1 MSMNSISSNLF
12 VNKCNNELEPVN
24 DDEQIELAK
33 DCVYTYLNGLLNET
47 DAHSG
52 IYSSKNVLLIGTG
65 SIKRLPILLNLKSL
79 KFNRLVGVVKSK
91 NWAFKHFSDVILAEH
106 ENIESKTKTLFKIK
120 NYMQNNCVE
129 FDDVLT
135 YDDYCTHLTSFIA
148 ESLNLPGIPFGLA
161 TNIVN
166 KCEFRKLCRRLDIT
180 TPIFFML
187 KASERQ
193 MHLSNLKEA
202 GLIGN
207 SMCVFPVVVKN
218 SIGCGKGLIIFYFIR

>member
-24 DDEQIELAK
+24 DNDQIELPK

-65 SIKRLPILLNLKSL
+65 SIKRLPILLNLKSF

-91 NWAFKHFSDVILAEH
+91 NWAFKHFNDVILAEH
-106 ENIESKTKTLFKIK
+106 ENIESKTETLFKIK
-120 NYMQNNCVE
+120 NYMQNNCVK
-129 FDDVLT
+129 FDAVLT

-148 ESLNLPGIPFGLA
+148 ESLNLPGIPFSLA

-166 KCEFRKLCRRLDIT
+166 KYEFRRLCQRLGIH

-187 KASERQ
+187 KANERQ
-193 MHLSNLKEA
+193 VHLSNLKEA
-202 GLIGN
+202 DLIGN
-207 SMCVFPVVVKN
+207 STCAFPVVVKN
-218 SIGCGKGLIIFYFIR
+218 STGCGKGLIPIYFIR